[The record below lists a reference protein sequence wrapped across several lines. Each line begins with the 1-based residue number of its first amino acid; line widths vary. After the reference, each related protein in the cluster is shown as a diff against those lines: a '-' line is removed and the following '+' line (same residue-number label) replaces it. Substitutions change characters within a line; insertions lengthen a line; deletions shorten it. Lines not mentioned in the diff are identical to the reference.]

1 MLMRHTVHRRSGET
15 FNRGEE
21 REGRKGGFPDSH
33 GWLVDCGGIA
43 FLPNLSKKSE
53 SLLRIQNKVSVAP
66 AACFEE

>member
-53 SLLRIQNKVSVAP
+53 SLDTAYSEQSF
-66 AACFEE
+66 CGSSSMF